1 VARSAAAAAARGTH
15 APDSAQA
22 YLEKTLR
29 MSRDEA
35 ASIVSAAAAWR
46 VTRGGRALVDRKI
59 MRAVQANAAAAVEA
73 LRELGASVEDVPDLL
88 RRMPQI
94 LAVVPTDE
102 WNRNLLEYVVRAKVP
117 GGGRFGRLKLKA
129 RLPAQKS
136 MNQAEASIERRAAAE
151 ARKTRRILKNEQIV
165 GSVGSNANES
175 SDARRVARRA
185 RGL

>member
-1 VARSAAAAAARGTH
+1 MVPERRGEGWAEEVFPHAAMRRFARCFRSAAAAAARGTH

-46 VTRGGRALVDRKI
+46 VTRGGRALVEVCDH
-59 MRAVQANAAAAVEA
+59 A
-73 LRELGASVEDVPDLL
+73 LRAASVQRGGGGGGAARAGRASVEDVPDLL

-102 WNRNLLEYVVRAKVP
+102 WN
-117 GGGRFGRLKLKA
+117 
-129 RLPAQKS
+129 
-136 MNQAEASIERRAAAE
+136 AEP
-151 ARKTRRILKNEQIV
+151 TRV
-165 GSVGSNANES
+165 
-175 SDARRVARRA
+175 RRA
-185 RGL
+185 RARARGAGGSGRLCSRRASRRRRA

>member
-1 VARSAAAAAARGTH
+1 
-15 APDSAQA
+15 
-22 YLEKTLR
+22 

-102 WNRNLLEYVVRAKVP
+102 WNRNLLEYVVRARACP
-117 GGGRFGRLKLKA
+117 GAGGSGR
-129 RLPAQKS
+129 S
-136 MNQAEASIERRAAAE
+136 SSRRAS
-151 ARKTRRILKNEQIV
+151 RR
-165 GSVGSNANES
+165 
-175 SDARRVARRA
+175 RRA
-185 RGL
+185 